1 MSKLD
6 IQKLRI
12 ASLVLGLGLAFV
24 AGALAAD
31 RVTILS
37 EGGASGFWRPAS
49 ASSQPQPPYPASLAD
64 KSEDVC
70 VSLGYMLN
78 ADGSTSDLAL
88 LTSWG
93 SKQPKDGAG
102 PGQYQPFT
110 QYAAA
115 VVKQWR
121 FVPVDGGHASMKP
134 VYTAASFAFTTNA
147 ATDREQLRAHCVIA
161 DLPEF
166 IKKAQEDA
174 YKKGNLN
181 KGQMQRDRAQSPPV
195 IQPPAQR

>member
-1 MSKLD
+1 MSR
-6 IQKLRI
+6 IGWQKLRI
-12 ASLVLGLGLAFV
+12 SSLLLGLGLAVV
-24 AGALAAD
+24 ADVLAAD
-31 RVTILS
+31 RVTVLS
-37 EGGASGFWRPAS
+37 EGSASGFWRPAS

-78 ADGSTSDLAL
+78 ADGTTSDLAL

-93 SKQPKDGAG
+93 SKEPKGGADSAR
-102 PGQYQPFT
+102 YQPFT

-115 VVKQWR
+115 TLKQWR
-121 FVPVDGGHASMKP
+121 FVPVDGGHASIKQ
-134 VYTAASFAFTTNA
+134 VYTAATFAFTTNA

-161 DLPEF
+161 NLPEF
-166 IKKAQEDA
+166 IKQAQEAA

-181 KGQMQRDRAQSPPV
+181 KGQMERNRAQNPPV
-195 IQPPAQR
+195 IPLKN